1 MPLIL
6 SPKVKNTIFFY
17 TQVFEKCTN
26 FISIETFYTWHSRKL
41 QMKWFIHLPNP
52 FDWWKFFRQ
61 VSLLQKIIYIWLRK
75 VRIVFEKKFFIIF
88 SWHVYFEHVY
98 FCSWLIFSAAK
109 QLGYLR
115 YGTAIMDA
123 VDSTTLEKLENAFEK
138 LQKSDS
144 KSLLKKYLTA
154 EVFESLK
161 TKKTS
166 YGSTLLD
173 CIQSGIPNYSLI
185 YSLIF
190 SS

>member
-1 MPLIL
+1 
-6 SPKVKNTIFFY
+6 
-17 TQVFEKCTN
+17 
-26 FISIETFYTWHSRKL
+26 
-41 QMKWFIHLPNP
+41 
-52 FDWWKFFRQ
+52 
-61 VSLLQKIIYIWLRK
+61 
-75 VRIVFEKKFFIIF
+75 
-88 SWHVYFEHVY
+88 
-98 FCSWLIFSAAK
+98 
-109 QLGYLR
+109 
-115 YGTAIMDA
+115 MDA